1 MMGFPLGYIIL
12 FPIMFLATAAFWHK
26 MKVWSLTVQ
35 GFNLLFATLFAIGLF
50 QPVANMLDGA
60 LPVMA
65 YYNDLLSFML
75 IFLIILAILMFIT
88 SMTSKSDLHFQKKTD
103 TIAKWIV
110 FVVVFLSFYGTGVF
124 VFYATLPEK
133 PTSMAPKTMFA
144 FDFIAKYSLKPMIG
158 STVFDTKTFVMEQYK
173 RNAAVYTQ
181 VTEDEGNWKF
191 EGDSSP
197 NAQ

>member
-1 MMGFPLGYIIL
+1 MNIPFGYLIL
-12 FPIMFLATAAFWHK
+12 FPIMGLATAAFWHK

-60 LPVMA
+60 VPMLA
-65 YYNDLLSFML
+65 YYNDMLSFML
-75 IFLIILAILMFIT
+75 LFLIILAILMFAT
-88 SMTSKSDLHFQKKTD
+88 SMMTKSDLYFSKKTD
-103 TIAKWIV
+103 AISKWIV
-110 FVVVFLSFYGTGVF
+110 FVVVFLTFYGTGCF

-133 PTSMAPKTMFA
+133 PTTQAPKTMFA
-144 FDFIAKYSLKPMIG
+144 LDFVAKGALKPMIG
-158 STVFDTKTFVMEQYK
+158 STVFDTKTFVMNQYN

-181 VTEDEGNWKF
+181 VVEDEGNWKF
-191 EGDSSP
+191 DGDSSP